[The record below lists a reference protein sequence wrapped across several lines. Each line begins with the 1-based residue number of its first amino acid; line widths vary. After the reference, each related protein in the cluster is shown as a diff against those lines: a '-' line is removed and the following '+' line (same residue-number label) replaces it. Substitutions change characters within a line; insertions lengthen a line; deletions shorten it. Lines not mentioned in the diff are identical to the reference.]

1 MTWIKAVIDVRTQEE
16 KEYALGKPLR
26 EVKEAMQRLINKHY
40 KYMNTYYR
48 TLRYNNH
55 DIERIDEADGEFT
68 KAMNIRSYMEERI
81 DDVTNPPE
89 LQKIYED
96 TLEIMH
102 NDEDKILS
110 KTYSMY

>member
-1 MTWIKAVIDVRTQEE
+1 
-16 KEYALGKPLR
+16 
-26 EVKEAMQRLINKHY
+26 
-40 KYMNTYYR
+40 
-48 TLRYNNH
+48 
-55 DIERIDEADGEFT
+55 
-68 KAMNIRSYMEERI
+68 MEERI

-89 LQKIYED
+89 LQKVYED